1 MKSEGKCERQN
12 LKSLEENIK
21 LCCSIQCNNNN
32 NKPRQLNQ
40 NAGRR
45 SKQTFSKEDTWMA
58 NRYLKRC
65 SKSLILREMQVKT
78 TVRHHFTLVRM
89 SITTKF
95 TNNECWRGCGA
106 KGTLL
111 TLLVGMEIDTAII
124 QNSMQVPEKKE
135 KQKIQL
141 PYDPAIPLLGIYQEK
156 MKTLLQKDTCINVH
170 SRTVYNSQDTEA
182 T

>member
-21 LCCSIQCNNNN
+21 LCCSIQCSNNK
-32 NKPRQLNQ
+32 KPRQLNQ
-40 NAGRR
+40 NTGRR
-45 SKQTFSKEDTWMA
+45 SKQTFSKEDAWMA

-65 SKSLILREMQVKT
+65 SESLILREMQVKT
-78 TVRHHFTLVRM
+78 TARHHFTPVRM
-89 SITTKF
+89 SITTEF

-124 QNSMQVPEKKE
+124 ENSMQVPEKKE

-141 PYDPAIPLLGIYQEK
+141 PYDPAIPLLGIYQKK
-156 MKTLLQKDTCINVH
+156 MKTLLQKDTCINGH